1 MNFPFLGAGNFP
13 YSSLGVND
21 LFSAISPPSPG
32 DEHRAGQ
39 GVPLAERLRPC
50 TLAEVIGQGHLTDE
64 GMPLSIAF
72 ETGKP
77 HSMILWGP
85 PGVGKTTIAR
95 LMAHAFE
102 ADFIALSAV
111 LSGVKEIREAIE
123 RAQVNRDNLNR
134 RTILFVDEV
143 HRFNKSQQDAFLPHV
158 ESGLVTFI
166 GATTENPSFEL
177 NNALLSRASVY
188 VLKPLDDAALSA
200 IFERALAAAMP
211 LAVSAS
217 ASLSTASWRAG
228 EGQVLIDNDA
238 KQRMIDMAD
247 GDGRRLINLV
257 EQLAIAAD
265 SSATTNIDT
274 AFVEAV
280 LARAARRFDK
290 SGDNFYDQISALH
303 KSVRGSDPDASLY
316 WFCRMLDGGADPRYL
331 ARRMIR
337 MATEDIGLADPRAL
351 DISLGAADVYE
362 RLGSPEGE
370 LALAEAVIYLAIAA
384 KSNAV
389 YQAYNEVRAFIA
401 QDESRPVPMR
411 LRNAPT
417 KLMKNLGMGKDYR
430 YAHDEKE
437 GYVAGEN
444 YLPDGMKRPGWY
456 RPTERGLEAKIREK
470 LAHLRELD
478 GKSGS

>member
-1 MNFPFLGAGNFP
+1 M
-13 YSSLGVND
+13 ND
-21 LFSAISPPSPG
+21 LFSSVVPSPQPSPKG
-32 DEHRAGQ
+32 EGAEQTGLN
-39 GVPLAERLRPC
+39 VPLAERLRPRK
-50 TLAEVIGQGHLTDE
+50 LAEVIGQDHLTGE
-64 GMPLSIAF
+64 GMPLRIAF
-72 ETGKP
+72 ESGRP

-102 ADFIALSAV
+102 SDFIALSAV

-123 RAQVNRDNLNR
+123 RARVNRDNLNR
-134 RTILFVDEV
+134 PTILFVDEV

-188 VLKPLDDAALSA
+188 VLNPLDDAALA
-200 IFERALAAAMP
+200 QMFDRAVGASPP
-211 LAVSAS
+211 LA
-217 ASLSTASWRAG
+217 LSKGPSTGSGRT
-228 EGQVLIDNDA
+228 ELSDVLIDADA
-238 KQRMIDMAD
+238 KSRIISMAD

-265 SSATTNIDT
+265 SSSAKSID
-274 AFVEAV
+274 AKFVETV

-290 SGDNFYDQISALH
+290 GGDNFYDQISALH

-351 DISLGAADVYE
+351 DITLSAADVYE

-389 YQAYNEVRAFIA
+389 YNAYNAARAFIA
-401 QDESRPVPMR
+401 QDESRPVPMHI
-411 LRNAPT
+411 RNAPT
-417 KLMKNLGMGKDYR
+417 KLMKNLGMGKDFR
-430 YAHDEKE
+430 YAHNEEE
-437 GYVAGEN
+437 GYAAGES
-444 YLPDGMKRPGWY
+444 YFPDGMKRPDWY
-456 RPTERGLEAKIREK
+456 QPTDRGLEAKIAEK

-478 GKSGS
+478 GKSKS

>member
-1 MNFPFLGAGNFP
+1 M
-13 YSSLGVND
+13 VND
-21 LFSAISPPSPG
+21 LFSNVGPSPQPSREG
-32 DEHRAGQ
+32 EGASQSVPGA
-39 GVPLAERLRPC
+39 PLAEQLRPRK
-50 TLAEVIGQGHLTDE
+50 LVEVIGQEHLTGD
-64 GMPLSIAF
+64 GMPLAIAF
-72 ETGKP
+72 ASGKP

-95 LMAHAFE
+95 LMSHAFE
-102 ADFIALSAV
+102 SDFIALSAV

-123 RAQVNRDNLNR
+123 RARVNRDNLNR

-188 VLKPLDDAALSA
+188 VLKPLDDVALSGLFDRAVDASSPFALSLSKGPSTGSGRTDERVVA
-200 IFERALAAAMP
+200 IEAAAKEKII
-211 LAVSAS
+211 
-217 ASLSTASWRAG
+217 G
-228 EGQVLIDNDA
+228 
-238 KQRMIDMAD
+238 MAD

-257 EQLAIAAD
+257 EQLAIAAENAGAKTID
-265 SSATTNIDT
+265 AT
-274 AFVEAV
+274 FVETV

-290 SGDNFYDQISALH
+290 GGDNFYDQISALH

-337 MATEDIGLADPRAL
+337 VATEDIGLADPRAL
-351 DISLGAADVYE
+351 DITLSAADVYE

-389 YQAYNEVRAFIA
+389 YNAYNAARAFIA
-401 QDESRPVPMR
+401 QDESRPVPMHI
-411 LRNAPT
+411 RNAPT

-430 YAHDEKE
+430 YAHTEEE
-437 GYVAGEN
+437 GYAAGEN
-444 YLPDGMKRPGWY
+444 YFPDGMVRPDWY
-456 RPTERGLEAKIREK
+456 QPTERGLEAKIREK

-478 GKSGS
+478 GKSKS

>member
-1 MNFPFLGAGNFP
+1 MLGFGVFVFFT
-13 YSSLGVND
+13 VND
-21 LFSAISPPSPG
+21 LFSAIAPSPQPSPEG
-32 DEHRAGQ
+32 EGANQPGANA
-39 GVPLAERLRPC
+39 PLAERLRPR
-50 TLAEVIGQGHLTDE
+50 TLAEVIGQEHLTGA
-64 GMPLSIAF
+64 GMPLHIAF
-72 ETGKP
+72 ESGKP

-85 PGVGKTTIAR
+85 PGTGKTTIAR

-102 ADFIALSAV
+102 SDFIALSAV

-123 RAQVNRDNLNR
+123 RASVNRDNLDR

-188 VLKPLDDAALSA
+188 VLKPLDDV
-200 IFERALAAAMP
+200 ALAAMFDR
-211 LAVSAS
+211 AVGASPAFTRVSSAGRTDKS
-217 ASLSTASWRAG
+217 EVVIAA
-228 EGQVLIDNDA
+228 DA
-238 KQRMIDMAD
+238 KSQIIGMAD

-257 EQLAIAAD
+257 EQLAVATD
-265 SSATTNIDT
+265 NSSAKTIDT
-274 AFVEAV
+274 KFVETV

-290 SGDNFYDQISALH
+290 GGDNFYDQISALH

-351 DISLGAADVYE
+351 AIALSAADVYE

-370 LALAEAVIYLAIAA
+370 LALAEAVVYLAIAA

-389 YQAYNEVRAFIA
+389 YVAYNEVRAFIA
-401 QDESRPVPMR
+401 QDGSRPVP
-411 LRNAPT
+411 LHIRNAPT

-430 YAHDEKE
+430 YAHDEAD
-437 GYVAGEN
+437 GYAAGEN
-444 YLPDGMKRPGWY
+444 YLPDGVAQHAWY
-456 RPTERGLEAKIREK
+456 RPTDRGLEAKIREK
-470 LAHLRELD
+470 LAALRERD
-478 GKSGS
+478 GAKRKHD